1 MNVLLLFSTSNIGG
15 TERSITR
22 MALASS
28 SVNYK
33 LSSFSSQGEWSEW
46 VSTLGGN
53 PITFGS
59 ERSFFFTLLNL
70 YKYIRSNHFDVVY
83 VFGGKLSLILQL
95 LHWILPNVKL
105 VHGMRHNPDSNSR
118 QDRALLF
125 GMKWLQGSADGWITN
140 SLCAKETLVKKSNIP
155 EDRITVIYNGI
166 DIPKQKLVPLIK
178 RPMEVITV
186 ANMRLSKGYLEY
198 LDVIR
203 RVVSV
208 LPEVKFVFIGRDD
221 MSGVIEQAIINA
233 GLQSFIRYTGF
244 QKDVSK
250 SYNRAR
256 VFVLPSL
263 WGEGCPTTILE
274 AFSFGVPVV
283 AYAIDGIPEIVNNN
297 TDGILIKPK
306 DVQSMTDSICKLLTN
321 TDVSQEYANSGYK
334 KVSDSFSLK
343 SSALNHDTYWLDF

>member
-15 TERSITR
+15 AERSITR

-28 SVNYK
+28 KINYK
-33 LSSFSSQGEWSEW
+33 LSTFSCQGEWSEW
-46 VSTLGGN
+46 ALTMGGN

-59 ERSFFFTLLNL
+59 KRSFFFTLLNL
-70 YKYIRSNHFDVVY
+70 YKYIRSNDIDFLY

-105 VHGMRHNPDSNSR
+105 IHGMRHNPDSNNR

-140 SLCAKETLVKKSNIP
+140 SLCAKETIVKKSNIP
-155 EDRITVIYNGI
+155 EERITVIYNGI

-186 ANMRLSKGYLEY
+186 ANIRLSKGYLEY
-198 LDVIR
+198 LDVIG

-208 LPEVKFVFIGRDD
+208 FTEVKFVFIGRDD
-221 MSGVIEQAIINA
+221 MSGVIERAIIDA
-233 GLQSFIRYTGF
+233 DLEEFITYKGF
-244 QKDVSK
+244 QKDVSI

-256 VFVLPSL
+256 IFALPSL

-283 AYAIDGIPEIVNNN
+283 AYAIDGIPELVNNN
-297 TDGILIKPK
+297 TDGILSKPS
-306 DVQSMTDSICKLLTN
+306 DVQSMADGICKLLTN
-321 TDVSQEYANSGYK
+321 IDVAQEYADSGHK
-334 KVSDSFSLK
+334 KVSHNFSIK
-343 SSALNHDTYWLDF
+343 SSMLNHDAFWLDF